1 MNGYKNF
8 ALLILRAPLT
18 ALDALLEAASID
30 STITDRQ
37 YNALALYAQQR
48 ATNILFNRA

>member
-1 MNGYKNF
+1 MNGYIN
-8 ALLILRAPLT
+8 LINNAT
-18 ALDALLEAASID
+18 IYELDTILEAASID

-37 YNALALYAQQR
+37 YNALSLYAQQR

>member
-1 MNGYKNF
+1 MRGYLEMIAAADFFN
-8 ALLILRAPLT
+8 
-18 ALDALLEAASID
+18 LDAILEAASID

-37 YNALALYAQQR
+37 YSALTLYAQQR